1 MQGVF
6 IKFFRVF
13 PSFLRRTVMD
23 NSGLAFEAAEILTRA
38 DGAFAKTLRIGEV
51 KITDVRLSAEAAARI
66 GKREGRYIT
75 LHGEPH
81 AAGMT
86 ALLRRALLQLLPPR
100 GRLFAAGLGNPDVT
114 PDRLGAAAVRSVFS
128 AGGSGAARTG
138 ARYSL
143 TAVETDVAA
152 RTGIE
157 TARLVKAITRELKPD
172 CVIIVD
178 ALSCRD
184 PRFIGKTVQLS
195 SSGLAPG
202 SGAGAPDGA
211 AVTPELL
218 RCPVA
223 SVGVP
228 TVAALSSVTDRPAD
242 SGFLVTPP
250 DIDTI
255 INMWSEVIGGAIDSV
270 VTG

>member
-1 MQGVF
+1 
-6 IKFFRVF
+6 
-13 PSFLRRTVMD
+13 MD
-23 NSGLAFEAAEILTRA
+23 NTGLALEAARILTRA
-38 DGAFAKTLRIGEV
+38 DGAVAKTRRIGEV
-51 KITDVRLSAEAAARI
+51 KITDVRLNADAAARI

-86 ALLRRALLQLLPPR
+86 ALLHRALLQLIPPR

-114 PDRLGAAAVRSVFS
+114 PDRLGAAAVRSVINTGN
-128 AGGSGAARTG
+128 AGAARAMRTG

-143 TAVETDVAA
+143 AAVETDVAA

-157 TARLVKAITRELKPD
+157 TARLIKAVSRELKPD
-172 CVIIVD
+172 CVIVVD
-178 ALSCRD
+178 ALSCCD
-184 PRFIGKTVQLS
+184 PRFIGKTVQIS
-195 SSGLAPG
+195 SAGLAPG
-202 SGAGAPDGA
+202 SGTGGAGNNASDDTS
-211 AVTPELL
+211 VTPELL

-228 TVAALSSVTDRPAD
+228 TVTALSSVTHRPAD
-242 SGFLVTPP
+242 SGFLVTTP

-255 INMWSEVIGGAIDSV
+255 INMWAEVIGGAIDSV
-270 VTG
+270 ITG

>member
-1 MQGVF
+1 
-6 IKFFRVF
+6 
-13 PSFLRRTVMD
+13 MD
-23 NSGLAFEAAEILTRA
+23 NSGLTFEAAKILTRA
-38 DGAFAKTLRIGEV
+38 DGAFAKTRQIGEV
-51 KITDVRLSAEAAARI
+51 KITDVRLSADAAKRI

-86 ALLRRALLQLLPPR
+86 ALLHRALLQLIPPR

-114 PDRLGAAAVRSVFS
+114 PDRLGAAAVRNVISTGN
-128 AGGSGAARTG
+128 AGAARAG

-143 TAVETDVAA
+143 AAVETDVAA

-157 TARLVKAITRELKPD
+157 TARLIKAMTRELKPD
-172 CVIIVD
+172 CVIVVD
-178 ALSCRD
+178 ALSCCD
-184 PRFIGKTVQLS
+184 PRFIGLTVQIS
-195 SSGLAPG
+195 SAGLAPG
-202 SGAGAPDGA
+202 SGAVGNGDNT

-223 SVGVP
+223 SIGVP
-228 TVAALSSVTDRPAD
+228 TVTALSSVTHCPED
-242 SGFLVTPP
+242 SGFLVTAP

-255 INMWSEVIGGAIDSV
+255 INMWAEVIGGAIDSV

>member
-1 MQGVF
+1 MAILNIVHY
-6 IKFFRVF
+6 I
-13 PSFLRRTVMD
+13 LRYTEMD
-23 NSGLAFEAAEILTRA
+23 NTGLAFEAAAILTRA
-38 DGAFAKTLRIGEV
+38 DGAFAKTRRIGEV
-51 KITDVRLSAEAAARI
+51 KITDVCLSAAAAARI

-114 PDRLGAAAVRSVFS
+114 PDRLGAAAVRSVI
-128 AGGSGAARTG
+128 ATGNSGDLRSG

-143 TAVETDVAA
+143 AAVETDVAA

-172 CVIIVD
+172 CAIIVD
-178 ALSCRD
+178 ALSCRN

-195 SSGLAPG
+195 SSGIVPG
-202 SGAGAPDGA
+202 SGTGALGSGASA

-223 SVGVP
+223 SIGVP
-228 TVAALSSVTDRPAD
+228 TVAALSSVTDEPAD
-242 SGFLVTPP
+242 SGFLVTTP

>member
-1 MQGVF
+1 
-6 IKFFRVF
+6 
-13 PSFLRRTVMD
+13 MD
-23 NSGLAFEAAEILTRA
+23 NTGLAFEAAKILTRA
-38 DGAFAKTLRIGEV
+38 DGAAAKSRKIGDV
-51 KITDVRLSAEAAARI
+51 RITDVRLSAEAGARI
-66 GKREGRYIT
+66 GKRGGRYIT

-114 PDRLGAAAVRSVFS
+114 PDRLGAAAVRGVI
-128 AGGSGAARTG
+128 ATGNSGASQSG

-143 TAVETDVAA
+143 AAVETDVAA

-157 TARLVKAITRELKPD
+157 TARLVKAISRELKPD

-195 SSGLAPG
+195 SAGITPG
-202 SGAGAPDGA
+202 SGSAGRGDFT

-223 SVGVP
+223 SIGVP
-228 TVAALSSVTDRPAD
+228 TVATLSAVTNDPAD

-250 DIDTI
+250 DIDI
-255 INMWSEVIGGAIDSV
+255 IIGMWAEVIGGAISDLA
-270 VTG
+270 

>member
-1 MQGVF
+1 
-6 IKFFRVF
+6 
-13 PSFLRRTVMD
+13 MD
-23 NSGLAFEAAEILTRA
+23 NTGLAFEAAKILTRA
-38 DGAFAKTLRIGEV
+38 DGAFAKTRQIGEV
-51 KITDVRLSAEAAARI
+51 KITDVRLNENAAARV

-81 AAGMT
+81 SAGMT
-86 ALLRRALLQLLPPR
+86 ALLRRALLQLIPPR

-114 PDRLGAAAVRSVFS
+114 PDRLGAAAVRSVINTGN
-128 AGGSGAARTG
+128 AGAARNG

-143 TAVETDVAA
+143 AAVETDVAA

-157 TARLVKAITRELKPD
+157 TARLIKAVSRELKPD

-178 ALSCRD
+178 ALSCCD
-184 PRFIGKTVQLS
+184 PRFIGKTVQIS
-195 SSGLAPG
+195 SAGLAPG
-202 SGAGAPDGA
+202 SGAGNAAADLT

-228 TVAALSSVTDRPAD
+228 TVAALSSVTHRPDD
-242 SGFLVTPP
+242 SRFFVTAP

-255 INMWSEVIGGAIDSV
+255 INMWAEVIGGAIESV

>member
-1 MQGVF
+1 
-6 IKFFRVF
+6 
-13 PSFLRRTVMD
+13 MD
-23 NSGLAFEAAEILTRA
+23 NTGLAFEAAKILTRA
-38 DGAFAKTLRIGEV
+38 DGAYAKTRQIGDV

-66 GKREGRYIT
+66 GKRAGRYIT

-86 ALLRRALLQLLPPR
+86 ALLRRALQQFLPPR

-114 PDRLGAAAVRSVFS
+114 PDRLGAAAIRSVI
-128 AGGSGAARTG
+128 ATGGACRQKN

-143 TAVETDVAA
+143 AAVETDVAV

-172 CVIIVD
+172 CVIVID
-178 ALSCRD
+178 ALSCKD

-195 SSGLAPG
+195 SVGITPG
-202 SGAGAPDGA
+202 SGSAERGDFT

-223 SVGVP
+223 SIGVP
-228 TVAALSSVTDRPAD
+228 TVAALSSVTNDPAD
-242 SGFLVTPP
+242 CNYLVTPP

-255 INMWSEVIGGAIDSV
+255 INMWGEVIGGALN
-270 VTG
+270 

>member
-1 MQGVF
+1 
-6 IKFFRVF
+6 
-13 PSFLRRTVMD
+13 MD
-23 NSGLAFEAAEILTRA
+23 NTGLAFEAAKILTRA
-38 DGAFAKTLRIGEV
+38 DGAFAKTRQIGEV
-51 KITDVRLSAEAAARI
+51 KITDVRLSSNAAARI

-86 ALLRRALLQLLPPR
+86 ALLHRAILQLIPPR

-114 PDRLGAAAVRSVFS
+114 PDRLGAAAVRSVINTGN
-128 AGGSGAARTG
+128 AGAARATRAG

-143 TAVETDVAA
+143 AAVETDVAA

-157 TARLVKAITRELKPD
+157 TARLVKAVSRELKPD
-172 CVIIVD
+172 CVIVVD
-178 ALSCRD
+178 ALSCCD
-184 PRFIGKTVQLS
+184 PRFIGKTVQIS
-195 SSGLAPG
+195 SAGLVPG
-202 SGAGAPDGA
+202 SGTGGKASDDT

-223 SVGVP
+223 TVGVP
-228 TVAALSSVTDRPAD
+228 TVTALSSVTQRPAD
-242 SGFLVTPP
+242 DGFLVTTQ

-255 INMWSEVIGGAIDSV
+255 INMWAEVIGGAIDSV

>member
-1 MQGVF
+1 
-6 IKFFRVF
+6 
-13 PSFLRRTVMD
+13 MD
-23 NSGLAFEAAEILTRA
+23 NTGLAFEAAKILTRA
-38 DGAFAKTLRIGEV
+38 DGAFAKTRQIGDV
-51 KITDVRLSAEAAARI
+51 KITDVRLSAEAGARI
-66 GKREGRYIT
+66 GKRAGRYIT

-114 PDRLGAAAVRSVFS
+114 PDRLGAAAIRSVI
-128 AGGSGAARTG
+128 ATG
-138 ARYSL
+138 DACRQKNARYSFA
-143 TAVETDVAA
+143 AVETDVAA

-178 ALSCRD
+178 ALSCKD

-195 SSGLAPG
+195 SAGITPG
-202 SGAGAPDGA
+202 SGSADRGDFT

-218 RCPVA
+218 HCPVA
-223 SVGVP
+223 SIGVP
-228 TVAALSSVTDRPAD
+228 TVAALSAVTNDPKD
-242 SGFLVTPP
+242 NGFLVTPP

-255 INMWSEVIGGAIDSV
+255 INMWAEVIGGALSN
-270 VTG
+270 